1 MLDVMKNYNNQDF
14 YQSIILNMEENIRN
28 GRFDSKENLVRYIN
42 ELKEKNIPT
51 YILTNEKI
59 TEFLNLYDELSSK
72 SNFKLDI
79 QNYKGASLDDQNFII
94 STEDDKVVKTSNS
107 SEELVE
113 EFKKTQN
120 QMTAKGD
127 DGLANADMVFDN
139 MRKYQKEELSLMSLS
154 EAIEKDNVSFEILN
168 KIKFFVSNE
177 YVNPYSY
184 KVDVNN
190 GIFYNV
196 ETNEVLEVRKND
208 LGNYEIYKGGE
219 RQFKQFDDGNSIG
232 NEFSSD
238 ENNEEKVKDT
248 DEDIMAYDKKN
259 VKVRRLTKPINNN
272 HAFIK
277 SSLIVI
283 CITIASILL
292 SLLMLLI
299 KIN

>member
-1 MLDVMKNYNNQDF
+1 MLEVMKNYNNQDF

-28 GRFDSKENLVRYIN
+28 GRFDSKENLVKYIN

-139 MRKYQKEELSLMSLS
+139 MRKYKKEELSLMSLS
-154 EAIEKDNVSFEILN
+154 EAIEKDNVSFEFLN

-196 ETNEVLEVRKND
+196 ETNEVLEVRKNE

-248 DEDIMAYDKKN
+248 NEDTITYDKKN
-259 VKVRRLTKPINNN
+259 VKVRRLIKPVNNN

-283 CITIASILL
+283 FIFVGSILL

-299 KIN
+299 KIS